1 MSVDVGITGA
11 PGAGRTTVFR
21 ALLAHRAPAR
31 AGARAAGSAIG
42 AIRVQDPRL
51 EQLAGKFRP
60 EKVTPIEI
68 RLHDLCS
75 SLERSFP
82 TAEIE
87 AMKRMQVLVLVLD
100 GFADPSPETALQ
112 RFREILGELVL
123 EDLAGVERRLE
134 RAVREPLEASER
146 DALEAARETLEAE
159 RPVRSAELAPPARK
173 ALRSYALL
181 TDRPLITVLNTAEA
195 RASKPVPP
203 ELEHAAT
210 NCGIPVLSI
219 CAALEAEMADLDPQD
234 QPALLAEYGIGA
246 PAGGELTRAVLSIN
260 DIVPFFT
267 VGEDE
272 CRAWGIP
279 RGTRA
284 RSAAG
289 RIHSDIERGFIR
301 AEVIP
306 FDDLLPL
313 QGGLVEARKLGLLRL
328 EGKDY
333 QVQDGDVV
341 HFRFNV

>member
-1 MSVDVGITGA
+1 MSILDGDLANALQSGTQARVRRV
-11 PGAGRTTVFR
+11 VFR
-21 ALLAHRAPAR
+21 AKPSCS
-31 AGARAAGSAIG
+31 AG
-42 AIRVQDPRL
+42 
-51 EQLAGKFRP
+51 
-60 EKVTPIEI
+60 
-68 RLHDLCS
+68 
-75 SLERSFP
+75 
-82 TAEIE
+82 
-87 AMKRMQVLVLVLD
+87 
-100 GFADPSPETALQ
+100 
-112 RFREILGELVL
+112 
-123 EDLAGVERRLE
+123 
-134 RAVREPLEASER
+134 
-146 DALEAARETLEAE
+146 
-159 RPVRSAELAPPARK
+159 
-173 ALRSYALL
+173 
-181 TDRPLITVLNTAEA
+181 
-195 RASKPVPP
+195 
-203 ELEHAAT
+203 
-210 NCGIPVLSI
+210 CGIPVLSI
-219 CAALEAEMADLDPQD
+219 CAALEAEMADLDPED

-246 PAGGELTRAVLSIN
+246 PAGGELTRAVLAIS

-333 QVQDGDVV
+333 PVQDGDIV